1 MPNFETFQMT
11 KAWCQSTAKFLGKHL
26 PHKSKLRRR
35 LEACKKDRRCAS
47 GACPTCRR
55 QVRRWFVGQALELL
69 EHIRTHMP
77 HLLTTP
83 ILAVT
88 IIDRQDQRPQ
98 GELHTLDMTAMVK
111 RIRKL
116 VERAGLGPVVIFGG
130 VDFSF
135 NIDDTG
141 LDRWDPHWC
150 PHLHLVVIGVPRK
163 VLKKALGPHFIAD
176 RTVKRPFYVKEVK
189 GTGDDFVRKSS
200 YCLKNVFNKIPRFI
214 GAATGK
220 EHNKKYYLI
229 RELAAELA
237 AYLDRYQLT
246 DRLFLRNIRRHGWRL
261 VLMLKPDTQVMS
273 G

>member
-1 MPNFETFQMT
+1 MPNFETSQKT
-11 KAWCQSTAKFLGKHL
+11 KVWRLSTAKHLKKWL
-26 PHKSKLRRR
+26 PHKSKLRHR
-35 LEACKKDRRCAS
+35 LETCRKGRRCAS

-55 QVRRWFVGQALELL
+55 QVRRWFVGQALDML
-69 EHIRTHMP
+69 EEIGARMP

-83 ILAVT
+83 IFAVT

-98 GELHTLDMTAMVK
+98 GELHTFEMIAMIR

-116 VERAGLGPVVIFGG
+116 FERAGLGPVVILGG

-150 PHLHLVVIGVPRK
+150 PHLHLVVIGATRK
-163 VLKKALGPHFIAD
+163 ALKKALAPHFIAD
-176 RTVKRPFYVKEVK
+176 RTVKRPLYIKEVK
-189 GTGDDFVRKSS
+189 GTGADFVRKSS

-220 EHNKKYYLI
+220 EHNKKYSLI
-229 RELAAELA
+229 REPAAELA
-237 AYLDRYQLT
+237 SYLDLYQLT

-261 VLMLKPDTQVMS
+261 VLTLKPDTQVMS